1 MLEDI
6 WSATTW
12 KPVKLKGK
20 KNQIRLLPTYRRDK
34 AFKRELRNKYLK
46 GWNYAAH
53 WIDSALKTAYSI
65 MDSWKKNY
73 NKGKRKA
80 RLPTVGRL
88 FLRAKQTLIKLEG
101 EKLRVTIS
109 PQQHVYFNLSKRYF
123 KLPDTVS
130 SSGIGE
136 PVITFD
142 RIHLPIHT
150 EKSLPESPQAVVRAR
165 RIAWDSNMYSLDGF
179 SPETGWVKIDTRSL
193 ASVHISSFEKRRH
206 VQKKAKSKKVRHVL
220 GKYSRRERNR
230 AKKHQI
236 EIARA
241 IASQAEINGF
251 EALRKERLYTSSKL
265 WNRRIARTDWRS
277 IRRLV
282 GNNSSSVE
290 LAPNYTS
297 KRCSRC
303 GWLAKDLKGS
313 RCFECRSCGSRI
325 DRQLNAAIN
334 LYLKM
339 EGVPHNASWWDGV
352 VLPALVG
359 GYVQTG
365 AERKATDEL
374 VRSLREA
381 VKPQTYITYNRYADS
396 YLRRPM

>member
-6 WSATTW
+6 WSTTTW
-12 KPVKLKGK
+12 KPVKLQG
-20 KNQIRLLPTYRRDK
+20 KNQIRLFPAYRRDK
-34 AFKRELRNKYLK
+34 AFKKELRNKHLTD
-46 GWNYAAH
+46 WNYYAAH

-73 NKGKRKA
+73 NRGKRKA
-80 RLPTVGRL
+80 RLPTVNRL

-109 PQQHVYFNLSKRYF
+109 PQHHVYFDLSKRYF

-150 EKSLPESPQAVVRAR
+150 EKSLPAFPQAVVRAR
-165 RIAWDSNMYSLDGF
+165 RMAWDSNMLSLDGF
-179 SPETGWVKIDTRSL
+179 SPETGWVKIDTRRL
-193 ASVHISSFEKRRH
+193 ASVHISSFEKRRR
-206 VQKKAKSKKVRHVL
+206 VQKRAKSKKAWRVL

-241 IASQAEINGF
+241 IASQAENNGF
-251 EALRKERLYTSSKL
+251 ESLRKERLYTRSRL

-277 IRRLV
+277 IRWLV
-282 GNNSSSVE
+282 GNNSVE

-313 RCFECRSCGSRI
+313 RCFECRSCGARI

-339 EGVPHNASWWDGV
+339 EGVPHNAPWWDGV
-352 VLPALVG
+352 VLSALVG

-374 VRSLREA
+374 VRSLHEA
-381 VKPQTYITYNRYADS
+381 VKPQTYIAYNRYADS